1 MINLISNLS
10 NISKQRNI
18 INYIKE
24 NPDKQGL
31 LARKEF
37 NRFNLITILIIFCI
51 MLPLCLYTVLS
62 ITSDKPYPLGAS
74 KEITGHISLY
84 EDTFWYTDSSQ
95 KYVFNS
101 NDYHLDD
108 SYEPGEIILIY
119 LNDNNDIVSINHQS
133 NDYSLGIK
141 IILMLVIPV
150 ILLIGHA
157 LIGRKTYARNWYLY
171 VQWYDKEIA
180 FKSKDNIVGK
190 QYYDVTIELDKDQ
203 IKIYK
208 KYRNKAIIYSLLLV
222 LCIVLTIYLCISYDL
237 NPYSWFVVGGI
248 VIYVIIFYVLI
259 DNCEVEMHRI
269 KTGYYD
275 KRG

>member
-1 MINLISNLS
+1 MISNYS
-10 NISKQRNI
+10 NFLKILD
-18 INYIKE
+18 YIKE

-31 LARKEF
+31 LAKKEF
-37 NRFNLITILIIFCI
+37 KRFNIITILIIFCI

-119 LNDNNDIVSINHQS
+119 LNDNNDIVSIAHQS
-133 NDYSLGIK
+133 DDYSLGIK
-141 IILMLVIPV
+141 VILMLAIPV
-150 ILLIGHA
+150 ILLMVHA
-157 LIGRKTYARNWYLY
+157 LVGRKTYARNWYLY

-180 FKSKDNIVGK
+180 YKSKDKIEGK
-190 QYYDVTIELDKDQ
+190 QYYDVTINLNDLDIDKLRL
-203 IKIYK
+203 YK
-208 KYRNKAIIYSLLLV
+208 RYRSREIIYSLLLV
-222 LCIVLTIYLCISYDL
+222 GCIILTIYLCIKYDL
-237 NPYSWFVVGGI
+237 NPYSWFILIGI
-248 VIYVIIFYVLI
+248 IIYVIIFYILI

-275 KRG
+275 KRC